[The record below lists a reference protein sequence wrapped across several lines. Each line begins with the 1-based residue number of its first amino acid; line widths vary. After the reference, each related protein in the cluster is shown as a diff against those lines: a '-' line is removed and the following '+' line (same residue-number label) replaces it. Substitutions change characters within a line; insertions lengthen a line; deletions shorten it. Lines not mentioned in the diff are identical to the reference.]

1 MEAKIDSMNKR
12 PLMFISTEGYPY
24 VDFEAPFIEPELEEL
39 LKNYEVTFIS
49 HVHDDKY
56 EKAQG
61 NEKIAIKAFNISIK
75 LNWFDRIKYF
85 IRFLLDADGRKEI
98 GLILKEKKS
107 VFSRIYQS
115 AGFYA
120 LAVQN
125 YRMMMERK
133 ILPPN
138 GEFIY
143 YSYWYYYYTY
153 SMTKY
158 KNKFPKV
165 KIVTRTHGFDLY
177 DERYTG
183 NRQPLKNI
191 MEPCIDRIAFI
202 SEQGRNYYLRK
213 YNLTDGF
220 KYSVNR
226 LGTRTVDFSFENEKK
241 GYYKSF
247 RLVSCS
253 SLIPLKR
260 VDLLIKSLSLLD
272 ENIEWIHFGSG
283 TESEYIQNLANE
295 LLREKKNISYKL
307 KGFTPNQEVLEYY
320 KLNCIN
326 CFISTSSTEGL
337 PVSIQEAMAFGIP
350 IIATNV
356 GGVSELFKDNGIL
369 LSGDPTPNEVASAIK
384 KMIYMDQDL
393 YQGWR
398 ENSYRIWNERYNAE
412 VNSKVFV
419 EMLKS
424 M

>member
-1 MEAKIDSMNKR
+1 MDNMNKR

-24 VDFEAPFIEPELEEL
+24 VNFEAPFIEPELEEL

-49 HVHDDKY
+49 HVHDDKC
-56 EKAQG
+56 
-61 NEKIAIKAFNISIK
+61 EKIQWDEKTGVKAFNINIK

-85 IRFLLDADGRKEI
+85 IRFLLDVDGRKEI
-98 GLILKEKKS
+98 RLILKEKKNIL
-107 VFSRIYQS
+107 SRVYQS
-115 AGFYA
+115 AGFFA

-125 YRMMMERK
+125 YRMMMKKK
-133 ILPPN
+133 ILPQN
-138 GEFIY
+138 EEFIY

-158 KNKFPKV
+158 KNKFPKA

-202 SEQGRNYYLRK
+202 SEQGKNYYLKK
-213 YNLTDGF
+213 YNLRDGF
-220 KYSVNR
+220 KYCVNR
-226 LGTRTVDFSFENEKK
+226 LGTRSVDFSSENQKK
-241 GYYKSF
+241 SSGKYF
-247 RLVSCS
+247 RLASCS

-272 ENIEWIHFGSG
+272 EYIEWIHFGSG
-283 TESEYIQNLANE
+283 TEFEDLLSLANE
-295 LLREKKNISYKL
+295 LLKEKKNISYSI
-307 KGFTPNQEVLEYY
+307 KGFTPNQDVLEYY
-320 KLNCIN
+320 KLNYIN
-326 CFISTSSTEGL
+326 CFISTSSTEGI

-350 IIATNV
+350 VIATNV
-356 GGVSELFKDNGIL
+356 GGVSELFEDNGIL
-369 LSGDPTPNEVASAIK
+369 LKADPTPNEVASAIR
-384 KMIYMDQDL
+384 KMIYMDRNL
-393 YQGWR
+393 YQNWR
-398 ENSYRIWNERYNAE
+398 ENSYKVWNERYNAKT
-412 VNSKVFV
+412 NSKVFV